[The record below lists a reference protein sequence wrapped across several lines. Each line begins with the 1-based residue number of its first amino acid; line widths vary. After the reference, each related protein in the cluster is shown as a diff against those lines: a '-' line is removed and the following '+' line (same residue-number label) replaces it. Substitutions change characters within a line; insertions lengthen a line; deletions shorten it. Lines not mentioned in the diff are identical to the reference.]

1 MAIQTVKHHVKLW
14 ADYFAKRAL
23 RYVIVNQ
30 VIKCKLTMGRLP
42 ESPWFSD
49 YWILRNFK
57 SFDGFSE
64 CRLLMSFGRLNV
76 SMVF

>member
-14 ADYFAKRAL
+14 ADYCAKRVVC
-23 RYVIVNQ
+23 YVIVNQ

-49 YWILRNFK
+49 YGILRNCK

-64 CRLLMSFGRLNV
+64 CGLLMGFERLNV